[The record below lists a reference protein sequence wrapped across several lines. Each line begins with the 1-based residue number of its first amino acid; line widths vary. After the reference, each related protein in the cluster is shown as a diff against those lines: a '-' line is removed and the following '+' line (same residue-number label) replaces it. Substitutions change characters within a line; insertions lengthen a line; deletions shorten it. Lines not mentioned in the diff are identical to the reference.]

1 MFSLAVSEALLWLE
15 ARGLFVADPK
25 DRGGYGWRV
34 LSRRAERFASKT
46 EFQRFEVARR
56 LPKDALHSALR
67 NKVWAA
73 FMRGEFD
80 VAVLQAMKASRLRFE
95 RRLAGHPPKSARF
108 DAQCLSCGC
117 RRTHR

>member
-80 VAVLQAMKASRLRFE
+80 VAVLQAMKAVEVAVREASGRPSTE
-95 RRLAGHPPKSARF
+95 IG
-108 DAQCLSCGC
+108 
-117 RRTHR
+117 TI